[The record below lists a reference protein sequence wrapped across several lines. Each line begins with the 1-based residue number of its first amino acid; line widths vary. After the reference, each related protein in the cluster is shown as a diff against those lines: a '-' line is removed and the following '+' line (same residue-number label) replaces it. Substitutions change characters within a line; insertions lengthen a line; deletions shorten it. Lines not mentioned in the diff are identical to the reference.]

1 MSSYAYLMHYK
12 PVMLIAA
19 LPENWKVGEPVI
31 VPPPKTA
38 AAADARKA
46 EGYEYTDW
54 YFSKKTL

>member
-1 MSSYAYLMHYK
+1 T
-12 PVMLIAA
+12 
-19 LPENWKVGEPVI
+19 PENWRVGEPVI